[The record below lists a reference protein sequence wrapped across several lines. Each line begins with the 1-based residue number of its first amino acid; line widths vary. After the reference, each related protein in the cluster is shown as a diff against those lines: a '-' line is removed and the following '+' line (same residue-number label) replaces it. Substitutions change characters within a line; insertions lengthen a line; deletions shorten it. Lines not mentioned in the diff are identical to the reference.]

1 MQIYYPDS
9 KGSYL
14 GKNGVQII
22 MSKEGSHQGD
32 VFANFLYCLS
42 DLDHSRAL
50 QQLVEGRGM
59 AKMYVDDKNFHADHD
74 AMKDVL
80 THLINEGPKVGYFL
94 NRRKSVYLL
103 GRCQSNREAQR
114 RKQVLI
120 EEFGLSDDMIRI
132 HPDNGGNIDAYG
144 ATVLGSHLGTTAF
157 IRAKLDDKAEELGN
171 VSESILKVNS
181 KQIQLLMLRWCF
193 SQMLIHLQRNLPQ
206 SFRSSWR

>member
-1 MQIYYPDS
+1 
-9 KGSYL
+9 
-14 GKNGVQII
+14 
-22 MSKEGSHQGD
+22 
-32 VFANFLYCLS
+32 
-42 DLDHSRAL
+42 
-50 QQLVEGRGM
+50 M

-193 SQMLIHLQRNLPQ
+193 SQMLIHLQRNLPHHHMQ
-206 SFRSSWR
+206 YIIPEFMEMKRKILEGIVEMPTW